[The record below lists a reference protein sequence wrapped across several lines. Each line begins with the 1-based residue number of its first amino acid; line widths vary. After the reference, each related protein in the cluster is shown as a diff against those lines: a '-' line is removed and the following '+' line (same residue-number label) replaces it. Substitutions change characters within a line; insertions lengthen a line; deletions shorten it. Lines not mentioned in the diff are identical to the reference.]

1 MTTAT
6 RSGVPASGAAPA
18 GPTLGEVIGSF
29 RPAGLPDA
37 TTREHRQCLAE
48 FVRRHEARVH
58 RAPAAERE
66 EVRALLGWDDASL
79 HRFVNTPML
88 VHSSTHVS
96 MNAFAPMVSFPWFCL
111 RLLTLTGGGA
121 DGGGSHLR
129 TQLTHNNLS
138 DNRWKPHVWWR
149 LNAQGELART
159 QLFSKQPRFKHR
171 VLLTQPVPDLTA
183 VPDLTDGPDRP
194 TGADLVPGDAR
205 ALRLAGHATNFAYFA
220 MMYRMALERAVGLHL
235 PHGTVEIPVDFMNA
249 FSLREGEFPR
259 WRRVLYGQ
267 GFALRE
273 IGRDHLL
280 RELSA
285 EEAEALSAP
294 DPLRPEATLICP
306 NYVNVGHAHRMG
318 PSVAI
323 GADRMASYEQE
334 MTGVLSRFFAGLG
347 ETHRPPQFLGV
358 AGIALDRLLPLPEP
372 LRQALAEQGGKPSL
386 PLYAA
391 LYGDRLVPALDAAL
405 HQPMGELAS
414 IVTRHDRRSGGS
426 VPSEPAHP

>member
-29 RPAGLPDA
+29 RPAGLPD
-37 TTREHRQCLAE
+37 TRTREHRQRLAD
-48 FVRRHEARVH
+48 FVRHHESRVH
-58 RAPAAERE
+58 RAPSAERE

-111 RLLTLTGGGA
+111 RLLTLTAGSA
-121 DGGGSHLR
+121 DGGEGSHLR

-159 QLFSKQPRFKHR
+159 QLFSKQPRFKHQ
-171 VLLTQPVPDLTA
+171 VLLTQRVPDLTA
-183 VPDLTDGPDRP
+183 GPDRP
-194 TGADLVPGDAR
+194 TGGELTPGDAR
-205 ALRLAGHATNFAYFA
+205 AVRLAGHATNFAYFA

-249 FSLREGEFPR
+249 FSLREGEFPG

-285 EEAEALSAP
+285 EEAEGLDAP

-306 NYVNVGHAHRMG
+306 NYINVGHAHRMG

-347 ETHRPPQFLGV
+347 EIHRAPQFLGV
-358 AGIALDRLLPLPEP
+358 AGIGLDRLLPLPEP
-372 LRQALAEQGGKPSL
+372 LGRALAEQGGKPSL

-414 IVTRHDRRSGGS
+414 IVTRHVRRPRSAPSGP
-426 VPSEPAHP
+426 VHP